1 MIRKTLTL
9 FSALIATL
17 TGSAALAGDY
27 PPMNFISSVSHDK
40 LLEEIRKVSE
50 FEDLDQDA
58 LGSPIVLRVRHFTRM
73 TAGGSAA
80 GIGSA
85 VLSGSTLGIIPIV
98 TNNDLVVK
106 YEFTVHGTPIASFE
120 YEENFTEV
128 ESLYDMNTE
137 LEGDMLAWA
146 EGTVT
151 QFIQDVEGNAE
162 IQAVFDEYRY
172 YFGEDAE

>member
-1 MIRKTLTL
+1 MIRKTLML
-9 FSALIATL
+9 FSTSIIAL
-17 TGSAALAGDY
+17 TGSAAVAGDY
-27 PPMNFISSVSHDK
+27 PPMVFISSVSEEK
-40 LLEEIRKVSE
+40 LLEAIREVPE
-50 FEDLDQDA
+50 FAKIDDEA
-58 LGSPIVLRVRHFTRM
+58 LGSPIVLQVRHFTRM

-80 GIGSA
+80 GFGSA
-85 VLSGSTLGIIPIV
+85 VLSGGTLGIIPIV

-137 LEGDMLAWA
+137 LEGEMLAWA
-146 EGTVT
+146 EATVD
-151 QFIQDVEGNAE
+151 QFIKDINGNAD

-172 YFGEDAE
+172 YFGQE